1 MLEPG
6 AIDDLAN
13 RLSGLLPPQL
23 QAVKGELDQ
32 NIKQVLLA
40 QLQKLDL
47 VTREEYEV
55 HAELLK
61 RTRIKLEALEKQ
73 LAELEAN

>member
-6 AIDDLAN
+6 AIDDLVN
-13 RLSGLLPPQL
+13 RLAGLLPPQL
-23 QAVKGELDQ
+23 QAVRGELEQ

-40 QLQKLDL
+40 QLKKMDL

-61 RTRIKLEALEKQ
+61 RTRMKLDVLEKQ
-73 LAELEAN
+73 LAELEQA